1 MERFDT
7 GINTKFMDYID
18 VPASS
23 KKDFKLA
30 FYAYKESFTT
40 MKVSI
45 LWEKNLKDWRY
56 DLLVCLVAQHF
67 HQFCVQKN
75 GSMVFLFKQY

>member
-1 MERFDT
+1 MKVEPIKQEKFDT

-40 MKVSI
+40 MKVCYHWI
-45 LWEKNLKDWRY
+45 LCHENSAGLITCPK
-56 DLLVCLVAQHF
+56 
-67 HQFCVQKN
+67 
-75 GSMVFLFKQY
+75 ST

>member
-1 MERFDT
+1 MKVDPVKQEKFDT

-30 FYAYKESFTT
+30 FFAYKESFTT
-40 MKVSI
+40 MKVCSRS
-45 LWEKNLKDWRY
+45 NLIY
-56 DLLVCLVAQHF
+56 MYHNLMHTAF
-67 HQFCVQKN
+67 H
-75 GSMVFLFKQY
+75 